1 MKKYLLLLLL
11 LPCLAQAQTRPSNQ
25 NLFDTIPF
33 IPEHTTERLEL
44 FKKQPITKGGIIFL
58 GNSITE
64 MGNWPKLLND
74 TTVLNRGIGGDIT
87 YGVLKRIDD
96 VIVRQ
101 PKKLFI
107 LLGINDI
114 GKDIPD
120 SVIAYNYFT
129 IIKRVKGGS
138 PGTKIYVQSILPLNP
153 TLKGFPQHY
162 DKAEHIPRV
171 NVMLKARAV
180 SLGYTYINLH
190 PLFLDKQNRLDAKYT
205 LEGLHL
211 KPKAYVVWVG
221 YLKKMK
227 YL

>member
-1 MKKYLLLLLL
+1 MKYILLLLM
-11 LPCLAQAQTRPSNQ
+11 LPVFAQAQTRPSNQ

-33 IPEHTTERLEL
+33 IPDHTTDRLEQ

-64 MGNWPKLLND
+64 MGNWAKLLND
-74 TTVLNRGIGGDIT
+74 TTVVNRGIGGDIT
-87 YGVLKRIDD
+87 YGVLRRLDD
-96 VIVRQ
+96 VIIRQ

-120 SVIAYNYFT
+120 SVIAYNYFK
-129 IIKRVKGGS
+129 IIKRVKAGS
-138 PGTKIYVQSILPLNP
+138 PATRIFVQSILPLNP
-153 TLKGFPQHY
+153 TVKNFPQHY

-171 NVMLKARAV
+171 NAMLKAQAA
-180 SLGYTYINLH
+180 SMGYTYINLH
-190 PLFLDKQNRLDAKYT
+190 PLFLDKQNRLDAGYT
-205 LEGLHL
+205 FEGLHL
-211 KPKAYVVWVG
+211 KPEAYVVWVA

>member
-1 MKKYLLLLLL
+1 MKYILVLLL
-11 LPCLAQAQTRPSNQ
+11 LPAFALAQKRPTNQ

-33 IPEHTTERLEL
+33 IPDHTTDRLAQ
-44 FKKQPITKGGIIFL
+44 FAKQPVTQGGIIFL

-87 YGVLKRIDD
+87 FGVLKRLDD
-96 VIVRQ
+96 ITNRH

-120 SVIAYNYFT
+120 SVIAYNYFK
-129 IIKRVKGGS
+129 IIKQIKEKS
-138 PGTKIYVQSILPLNP
+138 PVTKIYVQSILPLNP
-153 TLKGFPQHY
+153 TLNNFPQHY
-162 DKAEHIPRV
+162 DKGEHIPRV
-171 NVMLKARAV
+171 NTMLKANAAIM
-180 SLGYTYINLH
+180 GYTYINLQ
-190 PLFLDKQNRLDAKYT
+190 PLFVDAQNMLYAKYT
-205 LEGLHL
+205 YEGLHL
-211 KPKAYVVWVG
+211 KPEAYVVWVA

>member
-1 MKKYLLLLLL
+1 MKYLLLLML
-11 LPCLAQAQTRPSNQ
+11 LPFFAKAQTIPSNQ
-25 NLFDTIPF
+25 HLFDTIPF
-33 IPEHTTERLEL
+33 IPDHTTERLEQ
-44 FKKQPITKGGIIFL
+44 FKKQPLTQGGIIFL

-64 MGNWPKLLND
+64 MGNWAKLLND

-96 VIVRQ
+96 IINRH
-101 PKKLFI
+101 PKKLFV

-120 SVIAYNYFT
+120 SVIAYNYFK
-129 IIKRVKGGS
+129 IVNLVKAGS
-138 PGTKIYVQSILPLNP
+138 PATKIFVQSVLPVNP
-153 TLKGFPQHY
+153 SIKNFPQHY

-171 NVMLKARAV
+171 NDMLQAQAAK
-180 SLGYTYINLH
+180 LGYTYINLH
-190 PLFLDKQNRLDAKYT
+190 PLFADAPNHLNAKYT
-205 LEGLHL
+205 FEGLHL
-211 KPKAYVVWVG
+211 KPEAYVVWVA

>member
-1 MKKYLLLLLL
+1 MKYILLLLL
-11 LPCLAQAQTRPSNQ
+11 LPLLGQAQTRPSNQ

-33 IPEHTTERLEL
+33 IPDHTTERLEA
-44 FKKQPITKGGIIFL
+44 FKKQPITRGGVIFL

-64 MGNWPKLLND
+64 MGNWAKLLND
-74 TTVLNRGIGGDIT
+74 TTVVNRGIGGDIT
-87 YGVLKRIDD
+87 YGVLKRLDD
-96 VIVRQ
+96 VINRQ

-120 SVIAYNYFT
+120 SVIAYNYFK
-129 IIKRVKGGS
+129 IIARVKAGS
-138 PGTKIYVQSILPLNP
+138 PATKIFVQSVLPLN
-153 TLKGFPQHY
+153 TTIKNFPQHY

-171 NVMLKARAV
+171 NGMLKAKAAA
-180 SLGYTYINLH
+180 LHYTYINLH
-190 PLFLDKQNRLDAKYT
+190 PLFADAQGRLDKKYT
-205 LEGLHL
+205 FEGLHL
-211 KPKAYVVWVG
+211 KPEAYVVWVA

>member
-1 MKKYLLLLLL
+1 MKYILLLLM
-11 LPCLAQAQTRPSNQ
+11 LPVFALAQTKPTNQ

-33 IPEHTTERLEL
+33 LPEHTTERLEL
-44 FKKQPITKGGIIFL
+44 FEKQPITQGGIIFL

-64 MGNWPKLLND
+64 GGNWAKLLND

-87 YGVLKRIDD
+87 FGVLKRLND
-96 VIVRQ
+96 VINRH

-120 SVIAYNYFT
+120 SVIAYNYAK
-129 IIKRVKGGS
+129 IVSRVHAGS
-138 PGTKIYVQSILPLNP
+138 PATKIFVQSILPLNP
-153 TLKGFPQHY
+153 THKNFPQHY

-171 NVMLKARAV
+171 NKMLETAAKA
-180 SLGYTYINLH
+180 SNYTYINLT
-190 PLFLDKQNRLDAKYT
+190 PLFLDKNNHLADEYT
-205 LEGLHL
+205 WEGLHL
-211 KPKAYVVWVG
+211 KPAAYEVWVA

>member
-1 MKKYLLLLLL
+1 MKYILLLLL
-11 LPCLAQAQTRPSNQ
+11 LPVFALGQQIPTNQ

-33 IPEHTTERLEL
+33 IPEHTPERIAL
-44 FKKQPITKGGIIFL
+44 FKKQPLTKGGIIFL

-64 MGNWPKLLND
+64 AGNWAKLLND

-87 YGVLKRIDD
+87 FGVLKRLDD
-96 VIVRQ
+96 ITDRQ

-120 SVIAYNYFT
+120 SVIAFNYAK
-129 IIKRVKGGS
+129 IVKQVHAKS
-138 PGTKIYVQSILPLNP
+138 PGTKIFVQSILPLN
-153 TLKGFPQHY
+153 TIHAKFPQHY

-171 NVMLKARAV
+171 NKMLQNQAKA
-180 SLGYTYINLH
+180 LDYTYIELT
-190 PLFLDKQNRLDAKYT
+190 PLFIDKDNRLRNELT
-205 LEGLHL
+205 WEGLHL
-211 KPKAYVVWVG
+211 KPEAYVIWVD